1 MAAPVVEVLRKVTPV
16 VSSKKIHTCTYFIYV
31 FTRPLGGGSLLT
43 VTFGPPRINHY
54 YEIPPDV
61 LPPLLQ
67 PSCRMK

>member
-43 VTFGPPRINHY
+43 VTFGPPL
-54 YEIPPDV
+54 V
-61 LPPLLQ
+61 
-67 PSCRMK
+67 